1 MSEMTNITTEAS
13 DSPVSNKTVL
23 RLDDVRKSF
32 GNTQVLR
39 GISFD
44 IHQHE
49 VVALLGPSGSGKSTL
64 MKCVNLLEQV
74 DDGQIWLG
82 NTDITDPRADQDK
95 IRASCWNAWD
105 FPLMQKSFPLSSLAA
120 SSSAWRLR
128 AH

>member
-44 IHQHE
+44 IHQHVGEE
-49 VVALLGPSGSGKSTL
+49 VE
-64 MKCVNLLEQV
+64 LLEHHADTCANLVLVGTRVGDIGIAQPNLAVIDLFKQV
-74 DDGQIWLG
+74 DAFHQCGF
-82 NTDITDPRADQDK
+82 A
-95 IRASCWNAWD
+95 
-105 FPLMQKSFPLSSLAA
+105 
-120 SSSAWRLR
+120 
-128 AH
+128 

>member
-49 VVALLGPSGSGKSTL
+49 VGGFAGAFRFR
-64 MKCVNLLEQV
+64 
-74 DDGQIWLG
+74 QIHI
-82 NTDITDPRADQDK
+82 DEMRQPA
-95 IRASCWNAWD
+95 
-105 FPLMQKSFPLSSLAA
+105 
-120 SSSAWRLR
+120 
-128 AH
+128 

>member
-44 IHQHE
+44 IHQHRW
-49 VVALLGPSGSGKSTL
+49 
-64 MKCVNLLEQV
+64 
-74 DDGQIWLG
+74 WL
-82 NTDITDPRADQDK
+82 
-95 IRASCWNAWD
+95 CWGLPVQAN
-105 FPLMQKSFPLSSLAA
+105 P
-120 SSSAWRLR
+120 
-128 AH
+128 H

>member
-74 DDGQIWLG
+74 DDLR
-82 NTDITDPRADQDK
+82 NRRLNRA
-95 IRASCWNAWD
+95 ALN
-105 FPLMQKSFPLSSLAA
+105 LAE
-120 SSSAWRLR
+120 RPFTT
-128 AH
+128 

>member
-74 DDGQIWLG
+74 DDLRNRRLNWTALRVP
-82 NTDITDPRADQDK
+82 TRTRFAHV
-95 IRASCWNAWD
+95 SAWC
-105 FPLMQKSFPLSSLAA
+105 
-120 SSSAWRLR
+120 SSSSTSSPTCRCSGT
-128 AH
+128 